1 MKPFQVFWVLFKT
14 LLEIIWNIIKILYT
28 VRYLNIITI
37 SATVIGV
44 IMIVYGIVKRAIRR
58 SWWLII
64 KRKQMI
70 LKEEKNE

>member
-44 IMIVYGIVKRAIRR
+44 IMIVYRIVRRAIRR
-58 SWWLII
+58 S
-64 KRKQMI
+64 R
-70 LKEEKNE
+70 

>member
-1 MKPFQVFWVLFKT
+1 MVIIKPFQVFWVLFKT

-44 IMIVYGIVKRAIRR
+44 IMIVYRIVRRAIRR
-58 SWWLII
+58 S
-64 KRKQMI
+64 R
-70 LKEEKNE
+70 

>member
-28 VRYLNIITI
+28 AQYLNIITI

-58 SWWLII
+58 S
-64 KRKQMI
+64 R
-70 LKEEKNE
+70 

>member
-44 IMIVYGIVKRAIRR
+44 IMIVYRIVRRAIRR
-58 SWWLII
+58 SRWLII
-64 KRKQMI
+64 
-70 LKEEKNE
+70 

>member
-58 SWWLII
+58 S
-64 KRKQMI
+64 
-70 LKEEKNE
+70 